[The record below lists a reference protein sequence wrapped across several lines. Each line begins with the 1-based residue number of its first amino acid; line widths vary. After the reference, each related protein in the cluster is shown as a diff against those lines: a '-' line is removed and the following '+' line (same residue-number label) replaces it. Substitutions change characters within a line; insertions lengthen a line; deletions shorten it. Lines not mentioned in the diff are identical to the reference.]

1 MTLFVISFLT
11 REKHIQGLVFR
22 FQAARYH
29 LPDRPEEASD
39 VLDSALKHSVLSN
52 CAESAEDV
60 VASGP
65 GCELGF
71 NRADDVLELV
81 EVAIV

>member
-1 MTLFVISFLT
+1 VTVLTLS
-11 REKHIQGLVFR
+11 
-22 FQAARYH
+22 ADDDARTDQRHAGDGHDQPTAIHRAPPYTGGRT
-29 LPDRPEEASD
+29 DYT
-39 VLDSALKHSVLSN
+39 KHSVLSN